1 METRYKYRGMYDIQ
15 NVCGWERGTG
25 GIRGISRNLFVNG
38 RSTLVGSV
46 GALAKKIIDNTT

>member
-1 METRYKYRGMYDIQ
+1 MTYRT
-15 NVCGWERGTG
+15 CAG
-25 GIRGISRNLFVNG
+25 GSGVPEGYGASLVFVNG